1 MELGAIV
8 SWKNKEGDKLNKG
21 LLLRVSCHF
30 KRVTDKCVLF
40 AGDLLAE
47 IQIDE
52 ATMDFE
58 TPDEG

>member
-8 SWKNKEGDKLNKG
+8 SWKNKEGDKLNK
-21 LLLRVSCHF
+21 
-30 KRVTDKCVLF
+30 
-40 AGDLLAE
+40 GDLLAE

>member
-1 MELGAIV
+1 MELGTIV

-21 LLLRVSCHF
+21 LC
-30 KRVTDKCVLF
+30 

-47 IQIDE
+47 IKIDE

-58 TPDEG
+58 TSDEG